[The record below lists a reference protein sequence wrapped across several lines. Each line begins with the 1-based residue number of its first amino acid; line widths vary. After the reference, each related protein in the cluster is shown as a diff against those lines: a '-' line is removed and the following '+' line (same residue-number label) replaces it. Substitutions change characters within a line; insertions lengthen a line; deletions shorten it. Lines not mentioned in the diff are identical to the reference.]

1 MREKEEVNCCATK
14 KERKMEYKNMS
25 SEELKK
31 ERKVCLDQYEQCQE
45 MGLSLDLSR
54 GKPGKEQL
62 ALSMDMLGVLGP

>member
-1 MREKEEVNCCATK
+1 
-14 KERKMEYKNMS
+14 MEYKNMS

-31 ERKVCLDQYEQCQE
+31 ERKVCLDQYEQYQE
-45 MGLSLDLSR
+45 IGLSLDLSR